1 MPIVISTWIFYSV
14 TDILLC
20 THQTILFFLAERGMV
35 HTRRLHLPTSL
46 TLNWNHMTRF
56 RPVEHWKKWYILFF
70 FFFKKWYILKRP
82 HLIVHSFCYIWGRGD
97 GLQDGRAK
105 ELKESI
111 GVSHCLEMGN
121 PGKTITQTPI
131 RLPIKIMRFARL
143 FVP

>member
-20 THQTILFFLAERGMV
+20 THQIILFFLAESGMV
-35 HTRRLHLPTSL
+35 HTKGLHLPTSL
-46 TLNWNHMTRF
+46 TINWNHMTRF
-56 RPVEHWKKWYILFF
+56 RPVEHWKKWYIL
-70 FFFKKWYILKRP
+70 KRS

-105 ELKESI
+105 ELKEST
-111 GVSHCLEMGN
+111 GVSHCLEMSN

-131 RLPIKIMRFARL
+131 RLPVKIMRFARL